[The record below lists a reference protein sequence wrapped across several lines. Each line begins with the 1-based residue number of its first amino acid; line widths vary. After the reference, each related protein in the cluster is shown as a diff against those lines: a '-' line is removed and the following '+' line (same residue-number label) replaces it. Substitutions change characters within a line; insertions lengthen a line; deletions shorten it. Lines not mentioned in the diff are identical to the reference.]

1 MDWITRSPQRSI
13 WLLLLIT
20 LVLSFSLVACGQ
32 HVNASGSG
40 ATNASSNNAAS
51 QQQQYQPVQSAQSQ
65 SGKTPT
71 TTNASNLQ
79 NADQQVQ
86 SIMNQLDSA
95 RNDVNNSDAV
105 SSQDNGQQP

>member
-13 WLLLLIT
+13 CLLLLIT

-32 HVNASGSG
+32 HVNASGNG
-40 ATNASSNNAAS
+40 ATSASSNNAAS
-51 QQQQYQPVQSAQSQ
+51 QQQYQPVQPAHSQ
-65 SGKTPT
+65 SGNTPT

-95 RNDVNNSDAV
+95 RNDVNNSDAA